1 MEDEKITGGPI
12 KILICDD
19 DPAIHKLVRTYLR
32 SCAEMEY
39 VLIEAGRKEEI
50 QAALDEGGI
59 DIVLLDIFMP
69 DKSGMEWL
77 MEIVDKRIAPVVM
90 LTGLGSEEIAVQ
102 SLHEGA
108 IDYISKDHLTKDRL
122 WGSIK
127 ATLERWKRMQAETEK
142 AKLMKELEA
151 KNAELE
157 RFTYSVSHDL
167 RSPLFTIQGFASILR
182 EDLEQNNLE
191 NVKKNL
197 QYIENAATKM
207 DRLLN
212 DTLELSRIG
221 RVTNPPE
228 AVPFGE
234 LVQEALEQTSVK
246 IESSGVEISVADDF
260 PVVLV
265 DPMRIVEVLVNLI
278 VNSINYM
285 GEQPDP
291 KIAIGFRTD
300 RNVFFVRDNG
310 IGIAADEHEKV
321 FDLFY
326 RLDKST
332 EGTGVGLA
340 VVKRIIEVQDG
351 RVWIES
357 EEGKGCTVCFTL
369 PATKEETK

>member
-32 SCAEMEY
+32 SCADREY

-50 QAALDEGGI
+50 QAALDKGGI
-59 DIVLLDIFMP
+59 GIVLLDIFMP

-77 MEIVDKRIAPVVM
+77 AEIVDERIAPVVM

-127 ATLERWKRMQAETEK
+127 ATLETWKRMQAETEK

-182 EDLEQNNLE
+182 EDLEQNNME

-221 RVTNPPE
+221 RVTKPPE

-234 LVQEALEQTSVK
+234 LVQDALEQTSVK

-278 VNSINYM
+278 VNGINYM

-291 KIAIGFRTD
+291 KIEIGFRTD

-310 IGIAADEHEKV
+310 IGIAADQHEKV

-326 RLDKST
+326 RLDKGT

-340 VVKRIIEVQDG
+340 VVKRIIEVHDG

-357 EEGKGCTVCFTL
+357 EEGKGCCVCFTL
-369 PATKEETK
+369 PTTKEETK